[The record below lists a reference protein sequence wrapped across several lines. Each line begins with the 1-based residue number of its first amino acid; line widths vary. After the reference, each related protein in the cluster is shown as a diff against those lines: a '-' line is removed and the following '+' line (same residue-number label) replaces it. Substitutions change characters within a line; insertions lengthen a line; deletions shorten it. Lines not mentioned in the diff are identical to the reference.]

1 MNDNDT
7 FAYVLKLAD
16 KKMLENMSLEQEAIV
31 NEHFDYL
38 QKKLAEGK
46 LVLAGRCLNGE
57 FGIVIFHAQSE
68 QAAEE
73 FMKSD
78 PAVEKGV
85 MTAEMHS
92 FRVALLGKE

>member
-16 KKMLENMSLEQEAIV
+16 EKMLEKMSLEQETVI

-38 QKKLAEGK
+38 QKKLDEGK
-46 LVLAGRCLNGE
+46 LILAGRCLKGE
-57 FGIVIFHAQSE
+57 FGIVIFHAESE

-73 FMKSD
+73 FMKND
-78 PAVEKGV
+78 PAVKKGV

>member
-1 MNDNDT
+1 MSDNDT
-7 FAYVLKLAD
+7 FAYVLRLINQ
-16 KKMLENMSLEQEAIV
+16 EIVGNMSLEQEAVI

-38 QKKLAEGK
+38 QRKLAEGE

>member
-1 MNDNDT
+1 MSENHT
-7 FAYVLKLAD
+7 FAYVLKLANQEMV
-16 KKMLENMSLEQEAIV
+16 KNMSLEQEAVV

-38 QKKLAEGK
+38 QRNLAEGK

-73 FMKSD
+73 FMKND
-78 PAVEKGV
+78 PAVKKGI
-85 MTAEMHS
+85 MTSELHS